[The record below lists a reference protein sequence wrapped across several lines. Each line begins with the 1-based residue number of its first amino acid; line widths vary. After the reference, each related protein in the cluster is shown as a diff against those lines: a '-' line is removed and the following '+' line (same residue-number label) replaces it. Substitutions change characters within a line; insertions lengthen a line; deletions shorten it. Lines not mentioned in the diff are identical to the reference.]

1 MPKQKRDFK
10 ALKKEFIDWKQLPEI
25 ISSVDINIAPIEKII
40 NQAKAIENAHLLIKN
55 NGGNFEVSSEEKEL
69 INLLK

>member
-1 MPKQKRDFK
+1 M
-10 ALKKEFIDWKQLPEI
+10 E
-25 ISSVDINIAPIEKII
+25 NIAPIEETI

-55 NGGNFEVSSEEKEL
+55 NGGNFDISSEEKEL